1 MSVRSEPQ
9 ATVLDGTAAAPGGFY
24 ARKASGLV
32 RDLSLR
38 DSVLLNLCW
47 ISIPLGLVYI
57 TQEGG
62 LFPGVSVGLAF
73 LLAGVIA
80 IPHLYVYGNFAGA
93 MPRSGGDYLSI
104 SRSIHPFVGFL
115 VDSTFTVLQI
125 FSTAFIINFIP
136 LFALPSFFQTLAITT
151 GNHSWATAAAN
162 VATESGQFWIAT
174 GIIVFM
180 GVLMIFWQRFA
191 LRLFTVL
198 MFFTLIGVVTT
209 VIALAF
215 IDTGQLASGFAKF
228 GGTSKVVHDA
238 HAAGL
243 GSSAF
248 SFAATFASI
257 TILFGAIGLGQVS
270 SYFAG
275 EIRQPGKTI
284 FRGMMISVTIATL
297 ALALI
302 AFLSVKA
309 FGSDFINSAQYLANT
324 GKWPLAASPFVNLFI
339 GIAAPHTWLAVI
351 LGVATVGGIAAIAVP
366 TYLMAT
372 RNMLA
377 YSFDRVL
384 PTKLSEV
391 NERTHTPIIAIVIVA
406 LMMIGFQAGFV
417 YSAAN
422 FVVYLGA
429 SGIVVFVT
437 FAIVGIAAVVFPY
450 RRKSMFD
457 ELAFPR
463 QKLGGVPLFA
473 IIGMIDGALM
483 TLYCVL
489 NFTHGSITGA
499 TNHTALLVLLILVG
513 VLAAIWVIAFISA
526 RRRGLDLDVV
536 QTQLPPE

>member
-1 MSVRSEPQ
+1 MSVRSTPSATSPDLGASQ
-9 ATVLDGTAAAPGGFY
+9 AGFY

-32 RDLSLR
+32 RQLSLR
-38 DSVLLNLCW
+38 DAVLLNLCW

-57 TQEGG
+57 TQIGG

-73 LLAGVIA
+73 LLAGLIA
-80 IPHLYVYGNFAGA
+80 IPHLYAYGQFAGA

-151 GNHSWATAAAN
+151 GSHSWATAAAN
-162 VATESGQFWIAT
+162 VSTETGQFLIAT
-174 GIIVFM
+174 GIILVM
-180 GVLMIFWQRFA
+180 GVLMMFWQRVA

-198 MFFTLIGVVTT
+198 MVLSLIGVV
-209 VIALAF
+209 VLIISLAF
-215 IDTGQLASGFAKF
+215 ISQSDLAHGFVKY
-228 GGTSKVVHDA
+228 GGVSSITSAA
-238 HAAGL
+238 HKAGF

-248 SFAATFASI
+248 ALAATFASI

-284 FRGMMISVTIATL
+284 FRGMMISVAIASV
-297 ALALI
+297 ALAVI
-302 AFLSVKA
+302 AFLADHA
-309 FGSDFINSAQYLANT
+309 FGSTFINSAQFLANS
-324 GKWPLAASPFVNLFI
+324 GKWPLAASPFVNLFV
-339 GIAAPHTWLAVI
+339 GIAAPHTWLAVV
-351 LGVATVGGIAAIAVP
+351 LGVTTIGGICAIAVP
-366 TYLMAT
+366 TYLMGT

-384 PTKLSEV
+384 PTRLSEV
-391 NERTHTPIIAIVIVA
+391 NDRTHTPIWA
-406 LMMIGFQAGFV
+406 LLVVMVMMIGFQAGFV
-417 YSAAN
+417 YSSAN

-437 FAIVGIAAVVFPY
+437 FAIVGIAAVLFPY
-450 RRKSMFD
+450 R
-457 ELAFPR
+457 
-463 QKLGGVPLFA
+463 QKGMYADSPIPKRRLGGVPTFA
-473 IIGMIDGALM
+473 IVGVIDGALM
-483 TLYCVL
+483 TLYCIL
-489 NFTHGSITGA
+489 NFTNGDVTGS
-499 TNHTALLVLLILVG
+499 TNHTALLVLLALVV
-513 VLAAIWVIAFISA
+513 VLGAIWATAFVAA

-536 QTQLPPE
+536 QNQLPPE

>member
-1 MSVRSEPQ
+1 MSVSSEPSVTRPGSVG
-9 ATVLDGTAAAPGGFY
+9 ATESGFY

-32 RDLSLR
+32 RQLSLR

-47 ISIPLGLVYI
+47 ISVPLGLVYI

-62 LFPGVSVGLAF
+62 LFPGLSVGLAF
-73 LLAGVIA
+73 LIAGVIA
-80 IPHLYVYGNFAGA
+80 LPHLYVYGNFAGA

-115 VDSTFTVLQI
+115 VDSTFTVLQV
-125 FSTAFIINFIP
+125 FSTAFIINFVP

-151 GNHSWATAAAN
+151 GDHSWATAAAN
-162 VATESGQFWIAT
+162 VATHSGQFWIAT
-174 GIIVFM
+174 GIIVVM
-180 GVLMIFWQRFA
+180 GALMIFWQRFA

-198 MFFTLIGVVTT
+198 MVLSLIGVLTT

-215 IDTGQLASGFAKF
+215 IDKGQLAHGFARF
-228 GGTSKVVHDA
+228 GGTAKVISDA
-238 HAAGL
+238 HKAGL

-248 SFAATFASI
+248 SLSATFASI

-284 FRGMMISVTIATL
+284 FRGMMISVAIASIG
-297 ALALI
+297 LALI
-302 AFLSVKA
+302 AFLADKA
-309 FGSDFINSAQYLANT
+309 FGSDFINSSQYLANN
-324 GKWPLAASPFVNLFI
+324 GKWTLAASPFVNLFI
-339 GIAAPHTWLAVI
+339 GIAAPHTWLAVL

-384 PTKLSEV
+384 PTRVSAV
-391 NERTHTPIIAIVIVA
+391 DDRTHTPIIAIILVA
-406 LMMIGFQAGFV
+406 VMMIGFQAGFV

-422 FVVYLGA
+422 FVVYLGS

-437 FAIVGIAAVVFPY
+437 FAIVGIAAVLFPY
-450 RRKSMFD
+450 RRNDMYADSPIPKRR
-457 ELAFPR
+457 LA
-463 QKLGGVPLFA
+463 GIPLFA
-473 IIGMIDGALM
+473 VIGIIDGALM
-483 TLYCVL
+483 TLYCIL
-489 NFTHGSITGA
+489 NFTNGSVTGA
-499 TNHTALLVLLILVG
+499 TNHTALLVLLGLVL
-513 VLAAIWVIAFISA
+513 VLAAIWVTAFVAA

-536 QTQLPPE
+536 QSQLPPE

>member
-1 MSVRSEPQ
+1 MSVRSEPPST
-9 ATVLDGTAAAPGGFY
+9 APGSAAAAPGGFY

-47 ISIPLGLVYI
+47 ISVPLGLVYI

-62 LFPGVSVGLAF
+62 LFPGLSLGLAF
-73 LLAGVIA
+73 LIAGVIA
-80 IPHLYVYGNFAGA
+80 LPHLYVYGNFAGA

-115 VDSTFTVLQI
+115 VDSTFTVLQV

-151 GNHSWATAAAN
+151 GNHSWATAATN
-162 VATESGQFWIAT
+162 VATQSGQFWIAT
-174 GIIVFM
+174 GIIVVM
-180 GVLMIFWQRFA
+180 GLLMIFWQRFA

-198 MFFTLIGVVTT
+198 MVLTLIGVLTT
-209 VIALAF
+209 IISLAF
-215 IDTGQLASGFAKF
+215 IDKSQLAHGFAKY
-228 GGTSKVVHDA
+228 GGTAKVIHDA
-238 HAAGL
+238 HKAGL

-248 SFAATFASI
+248 SLTATFVSI

-275 EIRQPGKTI
+275 EIRKPGKTI
-284 FRGMMISVTIATL
+284 FRGMMISVAIASIG
-297 ALALI
+297 LALI
-302 AFLSVKA
+302 AFLAEHA
-309 FGSDFINSAQYLANT
+309 FGSDFLNSAQFLANS

-339 GIAAPHTWLAVI
+339 GIAAPHTWLAVL

-384 PTKLSEV
+384 PTKVSEV
-391 NERTHTPIIAIVIVA
+391 NDRTHTPMLAIVVVG

-417 YSAAN
+417 YSSAN

-450 RRKSMFD
+450 RRKTMFD
-457 ELAFPR
+457 ESPIPKQR
-463 QKLGGVPLFA
+463 LGKVPLFA
-473 IIGMIDGALM
+473 IVGVIDGVLM

-499 TNHTALLVLLILVG
+499 TNHTALLVLLVLVAI
-513 VLAAIWVIAFISA
+513 LAAIWLIAFLAA

-536 QTQLPPE
+536 QNQLPPE

>member
-1 MSVRSEPQ
+1 MSVRSEPP
-9 ATVLDGTAAAPGGFY
+9 ASPAGGLGAASTGFY

-32 RDLSLR
+32 RELSLR

-57 TQEGG
+57 TQIGG

-73 LLAGVIA
+73 LLAGLIA
-80 IPHLYVYGNFAGA
+80 IPHLYCYGQFAGA

-125 FSTAFIINFIP
+125 FSTAFIINFVP

-151 GNHSWATAAAN
+151 GSHSWATAATN
-162 VATESGQFWIAT
+162 VSTQTGQFLIAT
-174 GIIVFM
+174 GIIVIM
-180 GVLMIFWQRFA
+180 GVLMMFWQRAA

-198 MFFTLIGVVTT
+198 MVLSLIGVV
-209 VIALAF
+209 VLIFSLIFISQSDLAH
-215 IDTGQLASGFAKF
+215 GMAKY
-228 GGTSKVVHDA
+228 GGVAKITSDA
-238 HAAGL
+238 HKAGF

-248 SFAATFASI
+248 TLSATFASI

-284 FRGMMISVTIATL
+284 FRGMLISVAIASI

-302 AFLSVKA
+302 AFLAANA
-309 FGSDFINSAQYLANT
+309 FGSTFINSAQFLSNNGT
-324 GKWPLAASPFVNLFI
+324 WPVAASPFVNLFV
-339 GIAAPHTWLAVI
+339 GIAAPHTWLAVV
-351 LGVATVGGIAAIAVP
+351 LGVTTIGGICAIAVP
-366 TYLMAT
+366 TYLMGT

-384 PTKLSEV
+384 PTRVSEV
-391 NERTHTPIIAIVIVA
+391 NDRTHTPIWA
-406 LMMIGFQAGFV
+406 LLVVMAMMIGFQAGFV

-429 SGIVVFVT
+429 SGTVVFVT
-437 FAIVGIAAVVFPY
+437 FAIVGISAIVFPY
-450 RRKSMFD
+450 RRKSMYD
-457 ELAFPR
+457 DSPIPKGR
-463 QKLGGVPLFA
+463 LGGIPTFA
-473 IIGMIDGALM
+473 IVGAIDGALM
-483 TLYCVL
+483 TLYCIL
-489 NFTHGSITGA
+489 NFTNGDVTGS
-499 TNHTALLVLLILVG
+499 TNHTALRILLILVL
-513 VLAAIWVIAFISA
+513 VLAAVWVLAFFAA

-536 QTQLPPE
+536 QNQLPPE